1 MAKMHFGVNL
11 PQIKRSWEETRAAA
25 RAVEAL
31 GFDSLWFNDH
41 LYGIPMP
48 ELPIFEAWSA
58 LPAVAAVTERVELGT
73 LVSPIGFRNP
83 ALFAKSVATI
93 DQISGGRVI
102 VGLGGGWYEQEFRGY
117 GLDFPPVAERL
128 QQLEEGIELMR
139 RLWSEEKVTFTGV
152 HFKTDG
158 VYCAPKPARRPPIL
172 LGGGGEKVLLRLAAK
187 YADIWNN
194 LAVQQEQIAHKID
207 VLKRHCDTV
216 GRDPATLTISQQT
229 MVVIGADADDA
240 AAKVAKANKL
250 FGGHLGK
257 GISGTPEQCCE
268 QIRALADLGCTM
280 LVIEFFGRDIREPAR
295 IFAEKVLP
303 EFG

>member
-11 PQIKRSWEETRAAA
+11 PQIKRSWQETREAAQ
-25 RAVEAL
+25 AVEAM
-31 GFDSLWFNDH
+31 GFDSVWFNDH

-83 ALFAKSVATI
+83 ALFAKSVGTI
-93 DQISGGRVI
+93 DAIAGGRVV

-117 GLDFPPVAERL
+117 GMEFPPVGQRL
-128 QQLEEGIELMR
+128 RQLEEGIELMR
-139 RLWSEEKVTFTGV
+139 RLWSEDKVTFDGEYFHTDAV
-152 HFKTDG
+152 H
-158 VYCAPKPARRPPIL
+158 CAPKPPRRTPIL
-172 LGGGGEKVLLRLAAK
+172 LGGGGEKVFLRIVAK
-187 YADIWNN
+187 HADIWNN
-194 LAVQQEQIAHKID
+194 LAVQQEQIGRKIE
-207 VLKRHCDTV
+207 VLKGHCDAV

-229 MVVIGADADDA
+229 MVVIGADEADA
-240 AAKVAKANKL
+240 AAKTEKANRL

-257 GISGTPEQCCE
+257 GISGTAEQCCE
-268 QIRALADLGCTM
+268 QIRDLAELGCTM

-295 IFAEKVLP
+295 IFAEAVMP
-303 EFG
+303 EFQ

>member
-139 RLWSEEKVTFTGV
+139 RLWSEEKVTFAGA

-207 VLKRHCDTV
+207 VLKRHCDAV

-257 GISGTPEQCCE
+257 GIAGTAEQCCE